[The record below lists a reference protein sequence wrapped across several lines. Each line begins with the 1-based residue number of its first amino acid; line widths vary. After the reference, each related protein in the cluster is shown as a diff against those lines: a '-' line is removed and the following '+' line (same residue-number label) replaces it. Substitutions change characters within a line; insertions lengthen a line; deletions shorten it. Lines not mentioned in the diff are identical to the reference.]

1 MKKSIREPEYLYSE
15 QDACE
20 KSSLADSFIKGRT
33 DQNELVDKAN
43 NKLIKRFYNIDHNVY
58 LEGGVLPAS
67 IKELMGLVAS
77 LALRCDDCI
86 FYHIIQAWRLGQS
99 VEAIRESIDV
109 AMVVGGSITIP
120 HLRRAYQLID
130 QLYAD

>member
-20 KSSLADSFIKGRT
+20 KSCLADSFIKGRIE
-33 DQNELVDKAN
+33 QNELVDKAN

-120 HLRRAYQLID
+120 HLRRAYQLLD